1 MWISRPVYEILPYLY
16 MLLGAGLLVAA
27 WLVQLQVWPSIFLAI
42 GALSLMA
49 GLVLWLRRKDYRTKQ
64 AEYDSRSLDDK
75 V

>member
-1 MWISRPVYEILPYLY
+1 MWISRPLYELLPYLY
-16 MLLGAGLLVAA
+16 MLLGAGLLAAA
-27 WLVQLQVWPSIFLAI
+27 WLVQLRVWPSIFLAI

>member
-1 MWISRPVYEILPYLY
+1 MWISRPVYELLPYLY
-16 MLLGAGLLVAA
+16 MLLGAGLLAAA

>member
-1 MWISRPVYEILPYLY
+1 MWISRPVYEVLPYLY
-16 MLLGAGLLVAA
+16 MLLGAVLLAAA
-27 WLVQLQVWPSIFLAI
+27 WLVQLQVWPSVFLAI
-42 GALSLMA
+42 GALSLMG

>member
-1 MWISRPVYEILPYLY
+1 MWISRPLYELLPYLY
-16 MLLGAGLLVAA
+16 MLLGAGLLAA
-27 WLVQLQVWPSIFLAI
+27 AYLIHLRMWPSVFLTL

-49 GLVLWLRRKDYRTKQ
+49 GLVLWLRRKDYRAKQ

>member
-1 MWISRPVYEILPYLY
+1 MWVSRPLYELLPYLY
-16 MLLGAGLLVAA
+16 MLVGAALLAAA
-27 WLVQLQVWPSIFLAI
+27 WLVQVETWPSVFFAI
-42 GALSLMA
+42 GALSLMG